1 MPDAHALQCVGI
13 VWKAGYHARMNDP
26 RAKQA
31 MFLAKKSQKSSMGPG
46 SGRAI
51 MWIVLAALA
60 AGGAIWA
67 FFSMA

>member
-1 MPDAHALQCVGI
+1 
-13 VWKAGYHARMNDP
+13 MNEP

-31 MFLAKKSQKSSMGPG
+31 MFLAKKSPKSSMGPG

-51 MWIVLAALA
+51 MWVVLAAGA
-60 AGGAIWA
+60 VAGAIWA